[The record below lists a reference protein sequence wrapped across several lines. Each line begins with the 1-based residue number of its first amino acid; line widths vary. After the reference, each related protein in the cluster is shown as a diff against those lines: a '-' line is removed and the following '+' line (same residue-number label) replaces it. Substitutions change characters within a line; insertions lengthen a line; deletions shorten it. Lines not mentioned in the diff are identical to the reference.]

1 MPYDE
6 TYQTNFDLRVA
17 YLITNY
23 GNEAILV
30 ARENILKFR
39 TDQNW
44 EKEQEW
50 LDIYK
55 EVLLYSDLNPQ
66 NQILN

>member
-6 TYQTNFDLRVA
+6 NYQTNFDLRVA
-17 YLITNY
+17 YLITHY
-23 GNEAILV
+23 GSQAILV

-39 TDQNW
+39 SDQNW

-50 LDIYK
+50 LDIYR
-55 EVLLYSDLNPQ
+55 
-66 NQILN
+66 